1 MQRVSAREIV
11 HVVSHTEGQHILY
24 LDTGIAVRVAAT
36 TGQVLGA
43 WKYPDHD
50 DINKVLAKGA

>member
-11 HVVSHTEGQHILY
+11 HVVLHTEGQHILY
-24 LDTGIAVRVAAT
+24 LDSGIAIRVAAN

-43 WKYPDHD
+43 WKYPDHG
-50 DINKVLAKGA
+50 DINKFLAKGV

>member
-11 HVVSHTEGQHILY
+11 HVVPHADGQHILY
-24 LDTGIAVRVAAT
+24 LDSGIAVLLSAS
-36 TGQVLGA
+36 TGKVSAA

-50 DINKVLAKGA
+50 DINKALAQRA

>member
-1 MQRVSAREIV
+1 MQRVAAREIV
-11 HVVSHTEGQHILY
+11 HVVPDTEGQHILY
-24 LDTGIAVRVAAT
+24 LDSGIAVRVAPT

-43 WKYPDHD
+43 WRYPDHG